1 MSLTTFAQTTCALVR
16 RDGPDLTQRQMALL
30 LTVYLTPEAQTIR
43 GLAHGLEISK
53 PSVSRA
59 LDRLTEYQ
67 LIMRRTDP
75 LDRRS
80 VLVQRTAQG
89 QAYIAELERLSAGHC
104 HRVGAVA

>member
-1 MSLTTFAQTTCALVR
+1 MSLSTFASTTCALVR

-89 QAYIAELERLSAGHC
+89 QAYVSEIERIANGHKI
-104 HRVGAVA
+104 AA